1 LPAEKNVHPSDL
13 EFEEYARY
21 VDYALGKQ
29 GYQKASS
36 ADEAGLVIYLT
47 YGIGNPEKNE
57 YTITLPIYG
66 QTGVSSST
74 TTGTINSY
82 GNWGTYTG
90 TTTYTPSYGVTG
102 YQNVQGSYV
111 TYFRYMSLSAV
122 DLQQYRKS
130 QEIVELWKVK
140 VSSTGSSGDLRT
152 VFPAMVA
159 ASEKYLGR
167 NTGKAI
173 SITILES
180 DSEISAVRAANMN

>member
-1 LPAEKNVHPSDL
+1 MKIRMHLAILSVPLSLLFACALVPRYHVDVSGYARGDFSTLRYWLLPAEKDVHPNDL

-21 VDYALGKQ
+21 VEYALGKQ
-29 GYQKASS
+29 GYQKANS
-36 ADEAGLVIYLT
+36 ADDAGVVIYLT

-57 YTITLPIYG
+57 YTITLPVYG

-111 TYFRYMSLSAV
+111 TYFRYLSLSAV
-122 DLQQYRKS
+122 DLQEYRNS
-130 QEIVELWKVK
+130 GDIVEL
-140 VSSTGSSGDLRT
+140 SG
-152 VFPAMVA
+152 
-159 ASEKYLGR
+159 K
-167 NTGKAI
+167 
-173 SITILES
+173 
-180 DSEISAVRAANMN
+180 